1 MRRKTRSLRRGR
13 RRGRAGRLQ
22 SRGLATAE
30 ALALLLD
37 PSRASRRF
45 LPAALQGYSGS
56 FGFSPAALSS
66 ISSSAGYRVTQS
78 ELLPLSNLGSTISP
92 SEGFPASPGEPNGGS
107 GSPAPPP
114 PRPVPP
120 KLLDLIVQPELD

>member
-1 MRRKTRSLRRGR
+1 MRRKVRSLRRGR
-13 RRGRAGRLQ
+13 RRGRAGRLG
-22 SRGLATAE
+22 SPRLPTAE

-37 PSRASRRF
+37 PSRVARRY

-56 FGFSPAALSS
+56 FGFSPVALLS

-92 SEGFPASPGEPNGGS
+92 SDSFPGLPGEPSGGS
-107 GSPAPPP
+107 ASPAPPP
-114 PRPVPP
+114 RSVPP
-120 KLLDLIVQPELD
+120 KLLDLVIQPDGN